1 MDEILKLLKENNEM
15 LKEILVFLRY
25 FQENDDMRQFSINVA
40 ADLFV
45 EMLENNPELKDKIMP
60 CRMKNLTVR
69 IILILNEYGKEI

>member
-1 MDEILKLLKENNEM
+1 MDEIPKLLKENNEM

-45 EMLENNPELKDKIMP
+45 EMLENNPELKDKIINSF
-60 CRMKNLTVR
+60 KA
-69 IILILNEYGKEI
+69 